1 MTNLDLKSFGKPAV
15 PFVNVVHNS
24 QSGVVLLENPLGSNQ
39 ILTLQQLNDQVAQL
53 FDLPKAMTL
62 YSDGKCKEKLGN
74 VTEELNGKTLFLT
87 PTQGSVHAGSACC
100 PFTNV
105 TLGKA
110 KACLLLQNPLGT
122 PVQFVGK
129 TLEAIFQKKVKQL
142 DKQDVDQVVLE
153 KIKVGQSLTAS

>member
-1 MTNLDLKSFGKPAV
+1 M
-15 PFVNVVHNS
+15 
-24 QSGVVLLENPLGSNQ
+24 VLLENPVGSNQ

-62 YSDGKCKEKLGN
+62 FYDGKCKEKLGN

-100 PFTNV
+100 PFINV
-105 TLGKA
+105 TLGKT